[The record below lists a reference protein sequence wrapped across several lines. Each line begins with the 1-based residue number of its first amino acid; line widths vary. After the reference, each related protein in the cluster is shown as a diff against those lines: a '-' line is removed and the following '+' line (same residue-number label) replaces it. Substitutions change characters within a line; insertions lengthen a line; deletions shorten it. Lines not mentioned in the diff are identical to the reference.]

1 MPSEKPSS
9 GAQNPTE
16 FSRRIQELMRQAVTW
31 HQQSDYSRAE
41 AGYREVLRLIPAHA
55 DATHFLGLLAHQTGH
70 AEVAKSLL
78 SKSIVLGPGSA
89 LYRHNLG
96 GVFRELGQ
104 YVEAERCYLEAL
116 TLKQDYVDA
125 LIGLAMSQQAL
136 GHFEDAYANY
146 VRALALDVYNFE
158 AHLGS
163 GSVLLELTR
172 RREALD
178 CYRDAYQHAAGDA
191 DKLQRLGLAMREA
204 GAMLDAKDCFEQAL
218 SLRPDFVVAH
228 NSLAIT
234 LGDLGDLSDAEN
246 HYRKALRLRP
256 AYASGWHNFTGMT
269 RLMPDD
275 PLWPSLQNFAKHASG
290 LPSAEASMVQFT
302 LGKVCDD
309 RGEYPQAFEHYLHAN
324 RLKRA
329 ALEYDESRQRIFF
342 QNFIQHF
349 SAAFLSEHA
358 GKGADNEL
366 PVFIVGMSRSGTTL
380 VEQILSS
387 HPLVHGAG
395 ELHLLRRC
403 LRVELGPTDSDDELP
418 AKLAALDGPGFRCI
432 GERYCVELSQL
443 APDAVR
449 ITDKLPG
456 NMALVGLIHIAF
468 PRARIIHCVRD
479 PLDTCVSCFSKL
491 FTTGHAFSYELGE
504 LGRFYR
510 LYEELMQHWH
520 TVLPAGRML
529 EVRYENVVT
538 DLESQARRLVEF
550 CGLPWD
556 DACLRF
562 HEHRRTV
569 KTASLAQVRQPIY
582 ASSVGRWRR
591 YTQYLEPLGQAL
603 AGR

>member
-1 MPSEKPSS
+1 MPSEIR
-9 GAQNPTE
+9 PTE
-16 FSRRIQELMRQAVTW
+16 AENSAAFSNRIQELMRQAVTC
-31 HQQSDYSRAE
+31 HQQHDYARAE
-41 AGYREVLRLIPAHA
+41 AGYREVLRLIPTHP

-70 AEVAKSLL
+70 DEAALTFLKQSV
-78 SKSIVLGPGSA
+78 VLGPGSA

-104 YVEAERCYLEAL
+104 HVEAERCYREAL
-116 TLKQDYVDA
+116 ILKPEYADA
-125 LIGLAMSQQAL
+125 LIGLAMAQVAR
-136 GHFEDAYANY
+136 GHFEDAHSNY
-146 VRALALDVYNFE
+146 VQALALDARNFE
-158 AHLGS
+158 AHLGC
-163 GSVLLELTR
+163 GGVLLELTQ

-178 CYRDAYQHAAGDA
+178 CYRDAQRLAAGDA
-191 DKLQRLGLAMREA
+191 EKLQHVGLALREA
-204 GAMLDAKDCFEQAL
+204 GAMKDCFEQAL
-218 SLRPDFVVAH
+218 TLRPDYVEAH
-228 NSLAIT
+228 NSLGIT
-234 LGDLGDLSDAEN
+234 LGDLGDFTDAET

-256 AYASGWHNFTGMT
+256 AYASGWHNFTSIT

-275 PLWPSLQNFAKHASG
+275 PLWPSLQVFAEQASE
-290 LPSAEASMVQFT
+290 LPAAEASMLQFT
-302 LGKVCDD
+302 LGKMHDD
-309 RGEYPQAFEHYLHAN
+309 RSEYSKAFEHYLQAN

-329 ALEYDESRQRIFF
+329 VIEYDEQRQKMFF

-349 SAAFLSEHA
+349 SAAFLFKHA
-358 GKGADNEL
+358 GAGTDNEL

-380 VEQILSS
+380 VEQILAS

-403 LRVELGPTDSDDELP
+403 LRVELGSTDSDDELP
-418 AKLAALDGPGFRCI
+418 VKLATMDATGFRRI
-432 GERYCVELSQL
+432 GERYCAELAQL

-468 PRARIIHCVRD
+468 PRAKIIHCVRD

-520 TVLPAGRML
+520 AALPPGRML
-529 EVRYENVVT
+529 EVRYEDVVA
-538 DLESQARRLVEF
+538 DMESQSRRLVEF
-550 CGLPWD
+550 CDLPWD
-556 DACLRF
+556 EACLRF
-562 HEHRRTV
+562 HEYRRTV

-591 YTQYLEPLGQAL
+591 YSRYLDSLQQAL
-603 AGR
+603 RA

>member
-1 MPSEKPSS
+1 MQTKSPSS
-9 GAQNPTE
+9 ALNKPVDDT
-16 FSRRIQELMRQAVTW
+16 RLHELMLQAVACYKRR
-31 HQQSDYSRAE
+31 DYRNAE
-41 AGYREVLRLIPAHA
+41 AGYREVLRQYPEHA

-70 AEVAKSLL
+70 SDAALALL
-78 SKSIVLGPGSA
+78 KRAIELGPSSA
-89 LYRHNLG
+89 MYRHNLG
-96 GVFRELGQ
+96 VVHRELGQ
-104 YVEAERCYLEAL
+104 NLEAERCYLEAL
-116 TLKQDYVDA
+116 TLKPDYVEA
-125 LIGLAMSQQAL
+125 FIGLAMAQQAL

-146 VRALALDVYNFE
+146 VRASALDAHNFE
-158 AHLGS
+158 AQLGS

-172 RREALD
+172 RNQALEHYHEAHRL
-178 CYRDAYQHAAGDA
+178 AAGDA
-191 DKLQRLGLAMREA
+191 EKLQRVGLCMREA
-204 GAMLDAKDCFEQAL
+204 GAMPEAQACFEQAL
-218 SLRPDFVVAH
+218 ALRPDFVEAH

-234 LGDLGDLSDAEN
+234 LGDRGDLSNAES
-246 HYRKALRLRP
+246 HYREALRLRP

-275 PLWPSLQNFAKHASG
+275 PLWPALQNFASHVSE
-290 LPSAEASMVQFT
+290 LPPAEASMLQFT

-309 RGEYPQAFEHYLHAN
+309 RSEFSQAFEHYLHAN

-329 ALEYDESRQRIFF
+329 ALEYDENRQRIFF
-342 QNFIQHF
+342 QNFIRYF
-349 SAAFLSEHA
+349 NSALLEKNGDA
-358 GKGADNEL
+358 GTNIEL

-380 VEQILSS
+380 VEQILAS
-387 HPLVHGAG
+387 HPKVHGAG

-403 LRVELGPTDSDDELP
+403 LRVELGPTDRDDELP
-418 AKLAALDGPGFRCI
+418 AKLAELDGPRFRRI
-432 GERYCVELSQL
+432 GERYCAELAQL

-468 PRARIIHCVRD
+468 PSAKIIHCVRD

-520 TVLPAGRML
+520 TLLPTGRML
-529 EVRYENVVT
+529 EVRYENVIM
-538 DLESQARRLVEF
+538 DFENQARRLVDF

-556 DACLRF
+556 EACLRF

-591 YTQYLEPLGQAL
+591 YAQYLEPLRQAL

>member
-1 MPSEKPSS
+1 MPSEKPLSEP
-9 GAQNPTE
+9 QNPAE
-16 FSRRIQELMRQAVTW
+16 FSRRIQKLMRQAVIW
-31 HQQSDYSRAE
+31 HQQNDFSRAE

-70 AEVAKSLL
+70 TEVAKSLL
-78 SKSIVLGPGSA
+78 NKSIVLGPGSA
-89 LYRHNLG
+89 LYRHNLAG
-96 GVFRELGQ
+96 MFRELGQ
-104 YVEAERCYLEAL
+104 HLEAERCYLEAL
-116 TLKQDYVDA
+116 TLNPDYVDA

-136 GHFEDAYANY
+136 GRFEDAYANY
-146 VRALALDVYNFE
+146 VRASVLDARSFE

-163 GSVLLELTR
+163 GGVLLELTR

-178 CYRDAYQHAAGDA
+178 CYRNAYQLAADDA

-204 GAMLDAKDCFEQAL
+204 SAMLDAKNCFEQAL
-218 SLRPDFVVAH
+218 VPRPDFVEAH

-234 LGDLGDLSDAEN
+234 LGDLGDLTDADA

-275 PLWPSLQNFAKHASG
+275 PLWPSLQNFAQHASG
-290 LPSAEASMVQFT
+290 LPTAEASMLQFT

-324 RLKRA
+324 RLKRTT
-329 ALEYDESRQRIFF
+329 LEYDESRQKIFF

-349 SAAFLSEHA
+349 NPTFLEKFGDA
-358 GKGADNEL
+358 GADSEL
-366 PVFIVGMSRSGTTL
+366 PIFIVGMSRSGTTL
-380 VEQILSS
+380 VEQIIAS
-387 HPLVHGAG
+387 HPLAHGAG

-418 AKLAALDGPGFRCI
+418 AKLAALDGSGFRRI
-432 GERYCVELSQL
+432 GERYCAELTQL
-443 APDAVR
+443 APEAMR

-456 NMALVGLIHIAF
+456 NMALVGLIQIAF

-510 LYEELMQHWH
+510 LYEELMHHWH
-520 TVLPAGRML
+520 TLLPAGRML

-538 DLESQARRLVEF
+538 DLESQARRLLEF

-562 HEHRRTV
+562 HEHRRIV

-582 ASSVGRWRR
+582 ASSVGRWRH
-591 YTQYLEPLGQAL
+591 YTHYLEPLRQAL
-603 AGR
+603 AGQ

>member
-1 MPSEKPSS
+1 MRSENPSTGTQKTVGFSS
-9 GAQNPTE
+9 
-16 FSRRIQELMRQAVTW
+16 RIQALMQQAVAW
-31 HQQSDYSRAE
+31 HKKNDYQKAE
-41 AGYREVLRLIPAHA
+41 TGYREVLRVDPAHA

-70 AEVAKSLL
+70 SEMALSLL
-78 SKSIVLGPGSA
+78 NKSIALGPGSA

-96 GVFRELGQ
+96 GLFMELNQ
-104 YVEAERCYLEAL
+104 NLEAERCYLEAL
-116 TLKQDYVDA
+116 TLKPEYVDA
-125 LIGLAMSQQAL
+125 LIGLAKAQQAL

-146 VRALALDVYNFE
+146 VRASALDVSNIE
-158 AHLGS
+158 AQLGS
-163 GSVLLELTR
+163 GGVLLELAR
-172 RREALD
+172 RSQTLEHYREAHRL
-178 CYRDAYQHAAGDA
+178 ATGDA
-191 DKLQRLGLAMREA
+191 EKLQRVGLCMREA
-204 GAMLDAKDCFEQAL
+204 GAMLEAQACFEQAL
-218 SLRPDFVVAH
+218 ALRPDFVEAH

-234 LGDLGDLSDAEN
+234 LGDLGELSGAER
-246 HYRKALRLRP
+246 HYREALRLRP
-256 AYASGWHNFTGMT
+256 AYASGWHNFTGMV
-269 RLMPDD
+269 RLMPGD
-275 PLWPSLQNFAKHASG
+275 PLWPALQNLAKQASG
-290 LPSAEASMVQFT
+290 LPAADASMLQFT

-309 RGEYPQAFEHYLHAN
+309 QGEYSQAFDHYLHAN

-329 ALEYDESRQRIFF
+329 TLEYNETRQRIFF

-349 SAAFLSEHA
+349 SAAFLTKHA
-358 GKGADNEL
+358 GNGADNEL

-387 HPLVHGAG
+387 HPRVHGAG

-418 AKLAALDGPGFRCI
+418 AKLAALDDRGFRGI
-432 GERYCVELSQL
+432 GERYCAELTQL

-449 ITDKLPG
+449 VTDKLPG
-456 NMALVGLIHIAF
+456 NMALVGLIQIAF
-468 PRARIIHCVRD
+468 PRAKIIHCVRD

-510 LYEELMQHWH
+510 LYAQLMQHWH

-529 EVRYENVVT
+529 EVRYEQVVA

-582 ASSVGRWRR
+582 ASSVGRWRH
-591 YTQYLEPLGQAL
+591 YAQYLEPLRQAL
-603 AGR
+603 AGG